1 MGSVGGGETV
11 GIFGL
16 AELCYATL
24 VIYLTQTPMN
34 NYNNKLFMTNYFSFS
49 EAAFRSW
56 LLVTLDMKLVHY
68 TMPEEGSG
76 LELIP
81 KLSIS
86 SPQVTIGGW
95 SLFLPSS
102 HVSLVYSFL

>member
-16 AELCYATL
+16 AQLCYATL

-56 LLVTLDMKLVHY
+56 FGDSRYEACPLHHAR
-68 TMPEEGSG
+68 
-76 LELIP
+76 
-81 KLSIS
+81 
-86 SPQVTIGGW
+86 GGKRA
-95 SLFLPSS
+95 
-102 HVSLVYSFL
+102 